1 MLGKVVMSTR
11 TLRGDVT
18 QQFVLH
24 QNRLLISL
32 FLALGNRLL
41 RSLSLVLVHYASP
54 PFRLNLKE
62 PLLVQLVHQGDKM
75 VMGPLGRNVKAVTE
89 GLMDGTDCVAP
100 RAVFPNGC
108 PDSI

>member
-1 MLGKVVMSTR
+1 MLMLGMVATR

-32 FLALGNRLL
+32 ILALENRFL

-75 VMGPLGRNVKAVTE
+75 VMGPLGRTVKSVTE
-89 GLMDGTDCVAP
+89 GLMDVTDCVAP
-100 RAVFPNGC
+100 RAEFPNGC
-108 PDSI
+108 PYSI